1 MLFTRNE
8 INTYKLYSETFEI
21 INAIYDRVGFEGTEY
36 TLEFSFFF
44 EKDENF
50 KSFFL
55 DLKEGLIC
63 LHHLIYM
70 YDSDIKKHEEAVEK
84 LNINL
89 RNIKI
94 GMITKAEYWII
105 TSFFD
110 ALLSYFREVFVDLR
124 FYNRVSDSSSEEEKK
139 LYHVA
144 NKILNIWSDKGQSN
158 KLRSIE
164 NNKIRLAD
172 LEERLSAI
180 KKSIENFEYNQT
192 TRIEKFITEA
202 RKKVNDEVSSTS
214 KNFQLQVDNFFNTID
229 QDVINKVGELRSK
242 LNTTETELSNLGIGV
257 KAYNSIVSEKV
268 ENEFAKYYLIK
279 AKEEKKIYY
288 GITITSI
295 CLLVGSIVLAWFSLT
310 KYYNNY
316 VDPKGL
322 KNTIK
327 DLNPMEVEWVQQ
339 AAFLYLSLRLV
350 ISILIFLSVIYT
362 GRIAY
367 RAYLH
372 WRHSENTH
380 LKLASLRPFINDL
393 SLEDIAQIRKDLI
406 PDFFGKDAG
415 NIDGTNESFKDL
427 PTNVSALAA
436 KAIEQIGNNI
446 GTKSTTEKNTKNQT
460 GGTE

>member
-1 MLFTRNE
+1 MLFTYKE
-8 INTYKLYSETFEI
+8 IEDFKLYTETFSL
-21 INAIYDRVGFEGTEY
+21 INNIFTRLNNTSISKDFEFLFDKNEDIN
-36 TLEFSFFF
+36 SFFS
-44 EKDENF
+44 E
-50 KSFFL
+50 
-55 DLKEGLIC
+55 LKIGLVY
-63 LHHLIYM
+63 LYDLIYVNNT
-70 YDSDIKKHEEAVEK
+70 DLHEHENAVEN
-84 LNINL
+84 LNVNL
-89 RNIKI
+89 RNIQI
-94 GMITKAEYWII
+94 GIEIKTDYVVFA
-105 TSFFD
+105 SLLD
-110 ALLSYFREVFVDLR
+110 ALLSYFNEVFITLSFYRLLTDPNSEGERALTSVVNKVINNWTDKGKANRLR
-124 FYNRVSDSSSEEEKK
+124 EKESYKKRFSELEIQLHNLEEK
-139 LYHVA
+139 
-144 NKILNIWSDKGQSN
+144 
-158 KLRSIE
+158 
-164 NNKIRLAD
+164 
-172 LEERLSAI
+172 
-180 KKSIENFEYNQT
+180 
-192 TRIEKFITEA
+192 IEKFKSNQTQNIEKFLNDA
-202 RKKVNDEVSSTS
+202 RKKISEEVSDTS
-214 KNFQLQVDNFFNTID
+214 KSYQLKIDNFFNTID
-229 QDVINKVGELRSK
+229 QDVIDKVGELRGK
-242 LNTTETELSNLGIGV
+242 LNTTETELSNLGVGV

-415 NIDGTNESFKDL
+415 NIDGSNESFKDL

>member
-1 MLFTRNE
+1 MLFTVDETR
-8 INTYKLYSETFEI
+8 TYELYQETFEI
-21 INAIYDRVGFEGTEY
+21 LNDIYERVNYENITDDFGFLFDENENV
-36 TLEFSFFF
+36 SVFFF
-44 EKDENF
+44 EIRD
-50 KSFFL
+50 
-55 DLKEGLIC
+55 GLIY
-63 LHHLIYM
+63 LHGLILM
-70 YDSDIKKHEEAVEK
+70 YGTQLPEHEQAIEK
-84 LNINL
+84 FNMDL
-89 RNIKI
+89 RNIQI
-94 GMITKAEYWII
+94 GMITKDSYWIFS
-105 TSFFD
+105 SFMD
-110 ALLSYFREVFVDLR
+110 AFTKYLKVVMTDLSFIR
-124 FYNRVSDSSSEEEKK
+124 RVKYGGTSEENK
-139 LYHVA
+139 LLNII
-144 NKILNIWSDKGQSN
+144 NKCLNIWNEKEKITIKLNQDNSN
-158 KLRSIE
+158 E
-164 NNKIRLAD
+164 KINE
-172 LEERLSAI
+172 LEEKISNLNEGIR
-180 KKSIENFEYNQT
+180 KVEYNYNQKF
-192 TRIEKFITEA
+192 EKFLTDA
-202 RKKVNDEVSSTS
+202 RKKVNEEVSDAS
-214 KNFQLQVDNFFNTID
+214 KSYQLKVDNFFNTID
-229 QDVINKVGELRSK
+229 QDVIDKVGELRGK

-295 CLLVGSIVLAWFSLT
+295 GLLVGSIVLAWCSLT

-427 PTNVSALAA
+427 PTNVSTLAA

-446 GTKSTTEKNTKNQT
+446 GTKSNTEKNTKNQI
-460 GGTE
+460 GGTQ